1 MFPFIKN
8 TPTYT
13 LNVPKLSG
21 GVNLRDGLTL
31 INDNQLT
38 DVKNM
43 WFKDGMLKTRPKLH
57 TNDDVSKLYT
67 NITESYLYRTLNLT
81 VRSYPE
87 CVMVDDNDTYIL
99 QVIAKSKEIELDRIE
114 NTFTLRYVSDNLD
127 VINLGEISI
136 ISYRQIYNYLVFQH
150 NGDIY
155 LFASDDEPHYWVVKR
170 DTTKNYNSYLPP
182 KELFE
187 EDMTAPL
194 VATNCLPQNSNPFTG
209 DMVNGYNL
217 IGKYAKVIYS
227 TVNPDISDPISEQEL
242 HYMHYMFPSENL
254 IKTKDF
260 PKYAGLKVKAIITDK
275 DGNKVPHEV
284 VLDKD
289 GYGRESLKTEDGLV
303 MEASPIGIDFLFIEE
318 GEEGMFIKHEVPFS
332 PDDAEQIKNNLE
344 IIFPVPQPYGF
355 EKVVNMTKSAW
366 YGGTAYGI
374 HGGSRLFL
382 GGNTN
387 ESEQALVVWSDLNDP
402 LYFSENNYAYVGD
415 KTQAVTVFGRQGES
429 LIIFKER
436 EIFSTQYVQPDAPTA
451 EEVINQS
458 VIDLSTQ
465 SAYFPITQVHGY
477 IGCDRPDTVQLCRNR
492 LVWATS
498 DGKVYTLV
506 SQNQY
511 NECAVF
517 CISEMIERQLKK
529 ESNLTKALSAD
540 YDGYYILVV
549 NNRMYVMDYNS
560 YGYNYVSSY
569 SKTEDA
575 NLNIPWY
582 FWELPI
588 KVEGVES
595 CSDRLIMTY
604 SVDSEPDEN
613 LKYETAV
620 NLAYIDSSVGD
631 DELNVLQY
639 DNEWKAELK
648 TIKVPSYLQ
657 TKLYDF
663 GSPAKLK
670 SVPTVNFSFGY
681 NDGEPIKIEF
691 ISERN
696 IPDEHSVTVDGVKA
710 DERSPEHVHQCRLF
724 PYTKGTV
731 MFGARLSCEGNMSIA
746 SITLQYKALGGAK

>member
-67 NITESYLYRTLNLT
+67 NITESYLYRTLNLN

-114 NTFTLRYVSDNLD
+114 NKFTLRYISKNLD

-136 ISYRQIYNYLVFQH
+136 VSWRQIYNYLVFQH

-155 LFASDDEPHYWVVKR
+155 FFASDDEPHYWVVKR
-170 DTTKNYNSYLPP
+170 DTTKNYNNYLPP

-187 EDMTAPL
+187 KDMKVPL
-194 VATNCLPQNSNPFTG
+194 VATNGLPADDYTFKGT
-209 DMVNGYNL
+209 MVNAYNIL
-217 IGKYAKVIYS
+217 SSYYTVEFS
-227 TVNPDISDPISEQEL
+227 TVDYSKESNAMRYPILFSIKKKSDDDTTWSG
-242 HYMHYMFPSENL
+242 MVG
-254 IKTKDF
+254 KT
-260 PKYAGLKVKAIITDK
+260 VKAEYTNIKGETHK
-275 DGNKVPHEV
+275 HEV
-284 VLDKD
+284 VIKDYGGGDEATAGSD
-289 GYGRESLKTEDGLV
+289 GYIMSVWQNEVR
-303 MEASPIGIDFLFIEE
+303 FLIPSDSNGNKPYVTIE
-318 GEEGMFIKHEVPFS
+318 KDKYV
-332 PDDAEQIKNNLE
+332 KNNLK
-344 IIFPVPQPYGF
+344 ITAPMPDYGGSLG
-355 EKVVNMTKSAW
+355 KVLKMTKATW
-366 YGGTAYGI
+366 FGGAARGLY
-374 HGGSRLFL
+374 GGSRLFL
-382 GGNTN
+382 GGNT
-387 ESEQALVVWSDLNDP
+387 EDKEKALIVWSDLNDP

-415 KTQAVTVFGRQGES
+415 KAQAVTAFGRQGES
-429 LIIFKER
+429 LVIFKER
-436 EIFSTQYVQPDAPTA
+436 EIFSTQYVQPEAPTA

-477 IGCDRPDTVQLCRNR
+477 IGCDCPDTVQLCRNR

-511 NECAVF
+511 NERAVF

-529 ESNLTKALSAD
+529 ENLPKALTTD
-540 YDGYYILVV
+540 YDGYYILIVD
-549 NNRMYVMDYNS
+549 NRMYVMDYNS

-604 SVDSEPDEN
+604 SVSSEPDEN

-620 NLAYIDSSVGD
+620 NLAYIDNSVGD
-631 DELNVLQY
+631 DEVNKPIY
-639 DNEWKAELK
+639 DNEWKTELK

-663 GSPAKLK
+663 GSPARLK

-696 IPDEHSVTVDGVKA
+696 APDEHSVTVDGVKA
-710 DERSPEHVHQCRLF
+710 DERSPEHIHQCRLF

-746 SITLQYKALGGAK
+746 SMTLQYKALGGAK